1 MSAITFAGTAE
12 QQALAE
18 EVFRLMVAQGQFFAD
33 DAPIRQTLGNL
44 TNFLAHLH
52 QQEHAAMAAAIDAA
66 IQENQQIFIREQGE
80 NDVIYTTSR
89 LGMYHPREDVNT
101 HTYKQRLYQPEKPL
115 PVDDISVVISTSR
128 PVLTTIEPVFISD
141 YWQQSP
147 AHSPA
152 HAQIERTLDED
163 GVSGAPP
170 IDMPAAATLA
180 EAARNDAATG
190 AVPAPPAESVNLVS
204 TVFTLPDGT
213 VIDLSQP
220 IADVLRTH
228 RHALAAALLHKI
240 DSDPLNRLA
249 RFGTLIYTG
258 NDLPTLGKN
267 DLRRI
272 RDDIIEAGRPL
283 LDLTIIDDLYHSQ
296 RQADYEGFRFALN
309 YRLSREKDFE
319 YVGVPGAN
327 LWAAKGLPAIGTKRV
342 KAAEMAQLT
351 GYLPDGFDD
360 SLEDQSLEAIQEQ
373 GEVSRFLTF
382 FEWTYGVLPFDA
394 ALAALLPRPVLDD
407 QRSAVLTF
415 ESPQHFTSYLVEVR
429 YPTGNRGGW
438 LQGLEEFFQEY
449 LVAGALFTIARTDVP
464 NVFTI
469 QYDEAGEVSERLL
482 TLDEK
487 KNKFGFTEIS
497 YFCMVDETRLLAQ
510 NMYGKFRNLKALP
523 MNDRRKGD
531 VVLRHVFEVLGEN
544 LGTRAEP
551 RYQID
556 LDTLLLAFTVLRPA
570 SRPYVLDLIERDT
583 AVTVAEGSSNRFIYT
598 PEREETHDPD
608 ADEADDGERTYT
620 AWKYDDDE

>member
-1 MSAITFAGTAE
+1 MSEITFAGTAE
-12 QQALAE
+12 QQSLAE
-18 EVFRLMVAQGQFFAD
+18 EVFRLMVAQGRFFAD
-33 DAPIRQTLGNL
+33 DAPIRQTLSNL
-44 TNFLAHLH
+44 ADFLAHLH
-52 QQEHAAMAAAIDAA
+52 QKEHAAMAAAIDAA
-66 IQENQQIFIREQGE
+66 IQENQQIFIREAGE
-80 NDVIYTTSR
+80 SDVIYTTSR
-89 LGMYHPREDVNT
+89 LGMYHPRQDVNT
-101 HTYKQRLYQPEKPL
+101 HTYKQRLYNPEKPL

-128 PVLTTIEPVFISD
+128 PVLTTVEPVFISD

-147 AHSPA
+147 THSTAHDLT
-152 HAQIERTLDED
+152 EREPRED
-163 GVSGAPP
+163 KVGAAPP
-170 IDMPAAATLA
+170 TDLPAPTTLA
-180 EAARNDAATG
+180 EVALSDAEAEVG
-190 AVPAPPAESVNLVS
+190 PPLPAEPVSTVN

-213 VIDLSQP
+213 TIDLSQP
-220 IADVLRTH
+220 TPDLLQTH
-228 RHALAAALLHKI
+228 RHALAAALLYQI
-240 DSDPLNRLA
+240 DNDPLNRLV
-249 RFGTLIYTG
+249 RFGTLIYAG
-258 NDLPTLGKN
+258 DNLPTLGKN

-283 LDLTIIDDLYHSQ
+283 LDATIIDDLYHSQ

-394 ALAALLPRPVLDD
+394 ALAALLPRPVLND

-415 ESPQHFTSYLVEVR
+415 ESPQHFTSYVVEVR

-438 LQGLEEFFQEY
+438 LQGLEEFFHDY
-449 LVAGALFTIARTDVP
+449 LVAGALFTIARTALP

-469 QYDEAGEVSERLL
+469 RYDEASEASERLL

-510 NMYGKFRNLKALP
+510 NVYGKFRNLKALP
-523 MNDRRKGD
+523 MSDRRKGD
-531 VVLRHVFEVLGEN
+531 VVLHHIFEVLGAN
-544 LGTRAEP
+544 LGTRTEP

-556 LDTLLLAFTVLRPA
+556 LDTVVLAFTVLRPA
-570 SRPYVLDLIERDT
+570 SRPYVLDLIERDP
-583 AVTVAEGSSNRFIYT
+583 AIVAADRGPNLFIYT
-598 PEREETHDPD
+598 PEREETSDAD
-608 ADEADDGERTYT
+608 ADEEDSAYS
-620 AWKYDDDE
+620 AWKYDDDDE